1 MKNKSTNTRM
11 HVKSKIKK
19 KDETQW
25 GKRRTEKLRERERK
39 AAAVTKQTKH

>member
-19 KDETQW
+19 KMKHNE
-25 GKRRTEKLRERERK
+25 EKEELK
-39 AAAVTKQTKH
+39 N